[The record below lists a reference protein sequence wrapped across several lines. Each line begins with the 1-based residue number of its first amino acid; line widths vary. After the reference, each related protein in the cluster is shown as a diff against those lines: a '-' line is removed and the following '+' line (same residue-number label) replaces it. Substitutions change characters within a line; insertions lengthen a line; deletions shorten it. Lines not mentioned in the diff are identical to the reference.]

1 MIDAYAKL
9 KFFAVRA
16 ENELQ
21 LLEELVFE
29 LTHVVRIV
37 CHDEVLSRDEQLAGL
52 KQLNEISLRVLNIIL
67 QIHKGETWLHREGTW
82 DMICNHVKRAPHI
95 TDWVDTAIF
104 KSLQSVNVT

>member
-9 KFFAVRA
+9 KFLAVRS
-16 ENELQ
+16 EDELP

-29 LTHVVRIV
+29 LTHVGRVV
-37 CHDEVLSRDEQLAGL
+37 CHDEVLSRDEQLTGL

-95 TDWVDTAIF
+95 TDWVETAIF
-104 KSLQSVNVT
+104 RSLHSVVV